1 MNIPAYTSPTLCL
14 GRTFDTESSSAC
26 ADIFPSATDMP
37 TKLINVNKFSFKY
50 KVVKSSKDVN
60 DLLDVSGELSLKI
73 KANLLKVE
81 GAGQYINENKM
92 EEGTSNLLAVMK
104 CTTAI
109 ETIDGSVKPRDDVT
123 SGEFLEGVGTH
134 YVRSVTY
141 GVEMVASLK
150 FKSSSTT
157 KKEHITG
164 NVDGQLNLQGVDAG
178 LKASLDKLSSECS
191 DVSDISIKY
200 YATDLPD
207 KLPTTLE
214 GLVTLIETFPSRLKN
229 INDGKGIPMQFE
241 LQPVKNIIPTAKAY
255 LQKQALTYQLEE
267 LESRFDD
274 LRSAQTLANAY
285 LQSVEETDDDV
296 KKFISK
302 TNKIYRV
309 FRSTI
314 STLNTKEGEERMDA
328 CMEAYEDAFDGHDI
342 LGKFVLQWKKIL
354 SSKAPIATIKL
365 PQGDPLTV
373 VLLGKTGNGKSA
385 TGNSIIGR
393 ECFADSPSG
402 GSVTVYCRIEKRT
415 DERVIGVIDT
425 PGIMDTAPVSAM
437 GKLKEKAKEVT
448 GLFNEKQEEILR
460 ELYKM
465 FAMSPDGIDAIIL
478 TIKYGGRFG
487 LEDAEA
493 LKILQQFFGKEAN
506 DYMVVI
512 FTHGDQAV
520 RDAKKKKRSIPD
532 HLKWYIG
539 TLPDWV
545 QAFLKEIGDRRL
557 LFNNA
562 LDEEE
567 NPDDCKKQVSDLIQI
582 IEELKKGKGSFIHR
596 LTKASKSVLDE
607 EIKKAMDES
616 GLTKQAEALRKK
628 EEELKK
634 QLDDKRKSD
643 AEREKLEKELE
654 EEKRKQEELEE
665 QKKKLEE
672 EKKEPKKRL
681 LKVHRVEP
689 QQRQRMDSLK
699 IGEEVQV
706 IAFNEIRFEPVI
718 TFIHHQLEVMQEFLE
733 ITTMKNNILKITE
746 DHLMFV
752 EKTGQAA
759 AIPARDVKVGD
770 TVYVKGKH
778 GIEKDAVQSISSVY
792 EKGVYAPVTL
802 SGTIL
807 VNNVHTSCYFD
818 VLSHEWSHRAMGVA
832 RAVHYVSPWMLRW
845 ISGVGQKDGFPGWCR
860 LAHKMLTLLD

>member
-14 GRTFDTESSSAC
+14 GRTFDTESSSAG
-26 ADIFPSATDMP
+26 ADIFPSGTDMP
-37 TKLINVNKFSFKY
+37 TKRINVNKFSFKY

-104 CTTAI
+104 CTTAV

-123 SGEFLEGVGTH
+123 NGESLEGVGTH

-157 KKEHITG
+157 KKEHITA

-214 GLVTLIETFPSRLKN
+214 GLVTLIETFPSRLKK
-229 INDGKGIPMQFE
+229 INDGRGIPMQFE

-402 GSVTVYCRIEKRT
+402 GSVTQYCRIEKRT

-567 NPDDCKKQVSDLIQI
+567 NPDDCKKQVSDLIQVRI
-582 IEELKKGKGSFIHR
+582 THSSVSPACALFGRPIGYAMRFF
-596 LTKASKSVLDE
+596 LTFPNFCSTAPNYVY
-607 EIKKAMDES
+607 
-616 GLTKQAEALRKK
+616 
-628 EEELKK
+628 
-634 QLDDKRKSD
+634 
-643 AEREKLEKELE
+643 
-654 EEKRKQEELEE
+654 
-665 QKKKLEE
+665 
-672 EKKEPKKRL
+672 
-681 LKVHRVEP
+681 H
-689 QQRQRMDSLK
+689 
-699 IGEEVQV
+699 
-706 IAFNEIRFEPVI
+706 F
-718 TFIHHQLEVMQEFLE
+718 
-733 ITTMKNNILKITE
+733 
-746 DHLMFV
+746 
-752 EKTGQAA
+752 
-759 AIPARDVKVGD
+759 VGD
-770 TVYVKGKH
+770 
-778 GIEKDAVQSISSVY
+778 I
-792 EKGVYAPVTL
+792 
-802 SGTIL
+802 
-807 VNNVHTSCYFD
+807 
-818 VLSHEWSHRAMGVA
+818 
-832 RAVHYVSPWMLRW
+832 
-845 ISGVGQKDGFPGWCR
+845 
-860 LAHKMLTLLD
+860 